1 MCIGDNVNGGA
12 IDKEILQ
19 TAHETVTERGSPD
32 FRGKFKVRIHVIDAT
47 HKQTSN

>member
-1 MCIGDNVNGGA
+1 MRIGDNVNGCA

>member
-1 MCIGDNVNGGA
+1 MRIGLNVNGGA

-19 TAHETVTERGSPD
+19 TAHETVTERASPD
-32 FRGKFKVRIHVIDAT
+32 FWGKFKVRIHVIDAT